1 MIKKVFL
8 SLISLLFVYQIN
20 AQNYYFATPQGYGA
34 ATTGGGNATPVT
46 VTTWANLRTQMQSA
60 GSKVI
65 LVSGVITVPANQQL
79 RAVITNK
86 SLIGLPGARLV
97 SATQAH
103 PGGGI
108 IYLRPG
114 SNNVIIRNIIFEGPG
129 AYDTDGEDSL
139 TADGCTNL
147 WVDHCE
153 FQDGLDGNFDMK
165 GNTDN
170 VTVSWCK
177 FTYLKPPLA
186 GGSGGS
192 NDHRFSNLVG
202 SGSNDAPADGH
213 FSVTFQ
219 NCFWGSGCRERMP
232 RARNAQLHILN
243 CYYNTGISNSRAL
256 GLGGGA
262 NNTTCYVENTDFT
275 DINNVYTSYNNS
287 DGGTVALSFN
297 NCLDGANN
305 IGTVA
310 APTYTAT
317 TVPVNEVQGLLTDAT
332 CGAGATLQV
341 SAEGVISPNECE
353 SLNVIDYT
361 ENDFI
366 RVYPT
371 IVKNNLTI
379 EIKIDQLESVQIEL
393 FNSNGQHL
401 KKESKTTL
409 PTENITL
416 ELENLSSGLYFGRVI
431 VNHKTHHF
439 KFIKS

>member
-1 MIKKVFL
+1 MKKISIMFFILTSFFNLYSQDYFL
-8 SLISLLFVYQIN
+8 
-20 AQNYYFATPQGYGA
+20 ATPQGYGA
-34 ATTGGGNATPVT
+34 ATTGGGDATPIT
-46 VTTWANLRTQMQSA
+46 VTTWANLRTQMQSS

-86 SLIGLPGARLV
+86 SLIGLPGARLITN
-97 SATQAH
+97 TQAH

-108 IYLRPG
+108 IYLRPN
-114 SNNVIIRNIIFEGPG
+114 SNNVIIRNLIFEGPG
-129 AYDTDGEDSL
+129 AFDIDGEDLL

-177 FTYLKPPLA
+177 FTYLKPPVPS
-186 GGSGGS
+186 GSGGS

-219 NCFWGSGCRERMP
+219 NCFWGLGCRERMP
-232 RARNAQLHILN
+232 RARNAQLHILS

-256 GLGGGA
+256 GLGGGV

-275 DINNVYTSYNNS
+275 DINNVYTSYISS
-287 DGGTVALSFN
+287 DGGTVAISYN
-297 NCLDGANN
+297 NCLDGASN
-305 IGTVA
+305 IGTVS
-310 APTYTAT
+310 APSYTSTAI
-317 TVPVNEVQGLLTDAT
+317 PVDEVQGLLTDAT
-332 CGAGATLQV
+332 CGAGATLLV

-353 SLNVIDYT
+353 SLNTMDYK
-361 ENDFI
+361 ENDLI
-366 RVYPT
+366 LVYPT
-371 IVKNNLTI
+371 IVKNNLNI
-379 EIKIDQLESVQIEL
+379 EFNLIQSESLQIQL
-393 FNSNGQHL
+393 FNSNGQTL
-401 KKESKTTL
+401 QNVSKSVMPNEIL
-409 PTENITL
+409 TL
-416 ELENLSSGLYFGRVI
+416 ELETLSSGLYFGRVTI
-431 VNHKTHHF
+431 DTKTHYF

>member
-1 MIKKVFL
+1 MNRKVILRFL
-8 SLISLLFVYQIN
+8 FLFFFHQFT
-20 AQNYYFATPQGYGA
+20 AQNYYFATPQGYGS
-34 ATTGGGNATPVT
+34 ATTGGGSTPPVT

-65 LVSGVITVPANQQL
+65 LVSGVINVPTNQQL
-79 RAVITNK
+79 RAVVSNK

-97 SATQAH
+97 STTQTH

-114 SNNVIIRNIIFEGPG
+114 SDNVIIRNLIFEGPG
-129 AYDTDGEDSL
+129 AYDIDGEDLL

-202 SGSNDAPADGH
+202 SGNTDAPADGH
-213 FSVTFQ
+213 FSITFQ

-256 GLGGGA
+256 GLGGGI
-262 NNTTCYVENTDFT
+262 NHTSCYVENTDFT
-275 DINNVYTSYNNS
+275 NINNVFTNYPG
-287 DGGTVALSFN
+287 DGGAVSLQFN
-297 NCLDGANN
+297 NCLDAASN
-305 IGTVA
+305 IGTVS
-310 APTYTAT
+310 PPNYTAT
-317 TVPVNEVQGLLTDAT
+317 TVPVQEVANLLTDAT
-332 CGAGATLQV
+332 CGAGATLIV
-341 SAEGVISPNECE
+341 TAEGIISPNDCE
-353 SLNVIDYT
+353 SLNAIDYVK
-361 ENDFI
+361 NDI
-366 RVYPT
+366 ISVYPT
-371 IVKNNLTI
+371 IVKDNLNVKVNDSYSAT
-379 EIKIDQLESVQIEL
+379 VQILL
-393 FNSNGQHL
+393 FNSKGQQIQTVT
-401 KKESKTTL
+401 KSIMPNEIVS
-409 PTENITL
+409 L
-416 ELENLSSGLYFGRVI
+416 ELETLSSGLYFGRV
-431 VNHKTHHF
+431 VTEGKTHYF